1 MTTNTQNANANQVR
15 SLRDMLVPALL
26 FYVVMTAMFVG
37 LDAFMDKPTS
47 MNLPFMPFLVSMVS
61 FTSDAR
67 RAWDWRNG
75 TKVVAV
81 LTAVAMLLAFIY
93 QLAVGEVNLL
103 GVGIYPAT
111 AILLLAITWVIRAIG
126 KTAPF
131 QFWGDTWRG
140 LVHRSGSSV
149 PPQSLCSRVALPSLS
164 MPTGLT
170 TGADDD
176 HCNEER
182 LAGGRRTNQGRGRVL
197 ATTAS

>member
-1 MTTNTQNANANQVR
+1 MTTNTQNANANRVR

-103 GVGIYPAT
+103 GLVYTRPQPSFC
-111 AILLLAITWVIRAIG
+111 WQSPVIRAIG

-131 QFWGDTWRG
+131 QFPGDTGAVWCIEVGPAYRRSHCARG
-140 LVHRSGSSV
+140 WPCHHC
-149 PPQSLCSRVALPSLS
+149 LCL
-164 MPTGLT
+164 
-170 TGADDD
+170 
-176 HCNEER
+176 
-182 LAGGRRTNQGRGRVL
+182 LA
-197 ATTAS
+197 

>member
-81 LTAVAMLLAFIY
+81 LTAVAMLLGIHLSARGRRDESLRGWYIPGHSHPS
-93 QLAVGEVNLL
+93 VGNLL
-103 GVGIYPAT
+103 GDSRYRKDSTFPVPGETPGAVWCIEVGPAYRRSHC
-111 AILLLAITWVIRAIG
+111 ARGRPCHHYLCLLA
-126 KTAPF
+126 
-131 QFWGDTWRG
+131 
-140 LVHRSGSSV
+140 
-149 PPQSLCSRVALPSLS
+149 
-164 MPTGLT
+164 
-170 TGADDD
+170 
-176 HCNEER
+176 
-182 LAGGRRTNQGRGRVL
+182 
-197 ATTAS
+197 

>member
-93 QLAVGEVNLL
+93 QLAVGEMNLL

-111 AILLLAITWVIRAIG
+111 AILLLAISWVIRAIG

-131 QFWGDTWRG
+131 QSRETPGAVWCIEVGPAYR
-140 LVHRSGSSV
+140 RS
-149 PPQSLCSRVALPSLS
+149 
-164 MPTGLT
+164 
-170 TGADDD
+170 
-176 HCNEER
+176 HC
-182 LAGGRRTNQGRGRVL
+182 ARGRPCHHYLCLL
-197 ATTAS
+197 A

>member
-81 LTAVAMLLAFIY
+81 LTAVTMLLAFIY
-93 QLAVGEVNLL
+93 QLAVGEMN
-103 GVGIYPAT
+103 
-111 AILLLAITWVIRAIG
+111 LLAI
-126 KTAPF
+126 AP
-131 QFWGDTWRG
+131 
-140 LVHRSGSSV
+140 
-149 PPQSLCSRVALPSLS
+149 
-164 MPTGLT
+164 
-170 TGADDD
+170 
-176 HCNEER
+176 
-182 LAGGRRTNQGRGRVL
+182 
-197 ATTAS
+197 

>member
-1 MTTNTQNANANQVR
+1 
-15 SLRDMLVPALL
+15 MLVPALL

-111 AILLLAITWVIRAIG
+111 AILLLAITRVIRAIG

-131 QFWGDTWRG
+131 QFPGDTARF
-140 LVHRSGSSV
+140 
-149 PPQSLCSRVALPSLS
+149 
-164 MPTGLT
+164 
-170 TGADDD
+170 GASKWVQ
-176 HCNEER
+176 R
-182 LAGGRRTNQGRGRVL
+182 TAAVIVLAGGL
-197 ATTAS
+197 AITVYAYWLNHGS

>member
-93 QLAVGEVNLL
+93 QLAVGEMNLL

-111 AILLLAITWVIRAIG
+111 AILLLAISS
-126 KTAPF
+126 
-131 QFWGDTWRG
+131 GDSRYRKDSTFPVPGETPGAVWCIEVGPAYR
-140 LVHRSGSSV
+140 RS
-149 PPQSLCSRVALPSLS
+149 
-164 MPTGLT
+164 
-170 TGADDD
+170 
-176 HCNEER
+176 HC
-182 LAGGRRTNQGRGRVL
+182 ARGRPCHHYLCLL
-197 ATTAS
+197 A

>member
-93 QLAVGEVNLL
+93 QLAVGEMNLL

-131 QFWGDTWRG
+131 QFLGRHLARFGASKWVQRTAAVIVLAG
-140 LVHRSGSSV
+140 
-149 PPQSLCSRVALPSLS
+149 ALPSLS

>member
-1 MTTNTQNANANQVR
+1 MTTNTQNANANRVR

-111 AILLLAITWVIRAIG
+111 AILLLAIT
-126 KTAPF
+126 
-131 QFWGDTWRG
+131 GDSRYRKDGSFPVPRETPRG

>member
-1 MTTNTQNANANQVR
+1 
-15 SLRDMLVPALL
+15 
-26 FYVVMTAMFVG
+26 
-37 LDAFMDKPTS
+37 
-47 MNLPFMPFLVSMVS
+47 MVS

-111 AILLLAITWVIRAIG
+111 AILLLAIT
-126 KTAPF
+126 
-131 QFWGDTWRG
+131 GDSRYRKDGSFPVPRETPRG

-170 TGADDD
+170 TELMMIIATK
-176 HCNEER
+176 ER
-182 LAGGRRTNQGRGRVL
+182 LAGGAELIKEEAGYWLLQPRDQKTPVRVNKQDDNKRFHAYGRRPSLGR
-197 ATTAS
+197 

>member
-75 TKVVAV
+75 TKVVA
-81 LTAVAMLLAFIY
+81 
-93 QLAVGEVNLL
+93 
-103 GVGIYPAT
+103 
-111 AILLLAITWVIRAIG
+111 
-126 KTAPF
+126 
-131 QFWGDTWRG
+131 
-140 LVHRSGSSV
+140 
-149 PPQSLCSRVALPSLS
+149 
-164 MPTGLT
+164 
-170 TGADDD
+170 
-176 HCNEER
+176 
-182 LAGGRRTNQGRGRVL
+182 
-197 ATTAS
+197 

>member
-1 MTTNTQNANANQVR
+1 MF
-15 SLRDMLVPALL
+15 VPALL

-93 QLAVGEVNLL
+93 QLAVGEMNLL
-103 GVGIYPAT
+103 GLVYPAT
-111 AILLLAITWVIRAIG
+111 AILLLAITWVIRAIVER
-126 KTAPF
+126 
-131 QFWGDTWRG
+131 QHLSSSWGDTWRG

-149 PPQSLCSRVALPSLS
+149 PPQSLCSREALPSLS

-197 ATTAS
+197 ATTASRTKRRRSG

>member
-93 QLAVGEVNLL
+93 QLAVGEMNLL

-111 AILLLAITWVIRAIG
+111 AILLLAISWVIRAIG

-131 QFWGDTWRG
+131 QFLGRHLARFGASKWVQRTAAVIVLAG
-140 LVHRSGSSV
+140 
-149 PPQSLCSRVALPSLS
+149 ALPSLS

-182 LAGGRRTNQGRGRVL
+182 LSGGRRTNQGRGRVL

>member
-81 LTAVAMLLAFIY
+81 LTAVAMLLA
-93 QLAVGEVNLL
+93 
-103 GVGIYPAT
+103 
-111 AILLLAITWVIRAIG
+111 ITWVIRAIG

-131 QFWGDTWRG
+131 QFLGRH
-140 LVHRSGSSV
+140 LARF
-149 PPQSLCSRVALPSLS
+149 
-164 MPTGLT
+164 
-170 TGADDD
+170 GASKWVQ
-176 HCNEER
+176 R
-182 LAGGRRTNQGRGRVL
+182 TAAVIVLAGGL
-197 ATTAS
+197 AITVYAYWLNHGS

>member
-93 QLAVGEVNLL
+93 QLAVGEMNLL

-111 AILLLAITWVIRAIG
+111 AILLLAISWVIRAIG

-131 QFWGDTWRG
+131 QFLGRHLARFGASKWVQRTAAVIVLAGG
-140 LVHRSGSSV
+140 
-149 PPQSLCSRVALPSLS
+149 LPSLS

-182 LAGGRRTNQGRGRVL
+182 LSGGRRTNQGRGRVL